1 VSNTEGAGRPRPY
14 EPEVALVVE
23 NDPWIRLVMCD
34 LLAQA
39 GYRVAQASNGF
50 SALRL
55 AQREPLA
62 MVLLDRVLPER
73 SGLSVL
79 AELRAAP
86 ATAHVPVI
94 VVSRHSQILRDAV
107 MQADAVIAKPFAI
120 DTLLAEVNRSRQ
132 RAVNVVGGSA
142 VGGAAH
148 VLRSARES
156 PGNGDGFSPGCG
168 QALVRGY

>member
-1 VSNTEGAGRPRPY
+1 M
-14 EPEVALVVE
+14 E

-39 GYRVAQASNGF
+39 GYRVTEASNGF

-62 MVLLDRVLPER
+62 LVLLNLVLPEQ

-86 ATAHVPVI
+86 ATAHVAVI
-94 VVSRHSQILRDAV
+94 VVSVQPQVLRDAV
-107 MQADAVIAKPFAI
+107 IRADAMIAKPFAL
-120 DTLLAEVNRSRQ
+120 DTLLAEVSRSRQ
-132 RAVNVVGGSA
+132 RAVNALPIA
-142 VGGAAH
+142 VH
-148 VLRSARES
+148 DVTH
-156 PGNGDGFSPGCG
+156 P
-168 QALVRGY
+168 